1 MTIVT
6 VFRSRLRE
14 DALAAYEL
22 VAKEMADLVR
32 SIDGFIDQTS
42 YASNDGE
49 RVTIVRFEN
58 AASQRIWARHPRHL
72 EAQRR
77 GREEFYSW
85 YDISVSDETY
95 SNVFTNRSDVV

>member
-14 DALAAYEL
+14 DALTAYEL
-22 VAKEMADLVR
+22 VAEEMADLVR

-42 YASNDGE
+42 YSSNDGE

-77 GREEFYSW
+77 GRKEFYSW

-95 SNVFTNRSDVV
+95 GNVFTNRSDVV